1 MMFLFAFVILLNVLN
16 VKSVPGL
23 SLTNYCEDYLVG
35 GCTSIIEV
43 YAGRLS
49 SPILFGPF
57 LPPQLDQCVSD
68 NPTYS
73 PANLGA
79 KLFGEMLASTNI
91 KIQFKKSG
99 ECVELCRKT
108 YDPKDSLPGG
118 TYTKLLQGIRQSYNR
133 YWVSDNIP
141 VIACKRTLGGK
152 VCERSFPLGCYKT
165 DSQIEP
171 TQCKAQ
177 LSSAQEATPYLFN
190 HFIFNITYTAASPSK
205 YNLIAVQVTPLSI
218 GHDVK
223 DLKCPNNRPLALPEK
238 IIAPLTIVYT
248 YSVHFSEV
256 RDAPLSSRWSYL
268 ISEAPHES
276 IQWVSII
283 NSVLVVFFLTI
294 LVAIVLVRTLRRD
307 FLRYD
312 RLESEP
318 NETQEEFGW
327 KLVHGDV
334 FRAPRYPMLF
344 AVLIGSGVQM
354 ALMSVI
360 TLFFACFGILSPIHR
375 GAFATCAIA
384 VFVCL
389 GASAGYTSARLYK
402 FFGGLRWKTNI
413 LMTGLFCPGLVMSVF
428 LVINLVLISLNSSA
442 AVSFTA
448 ILSILAMWLL
458 VSLPLCFFGAFF
470 GFRQQVIR
478 VPTRTNQIPRQ
489 VPPQACYTRILP
501 AMLLTGLLPF
511 GCIFVQLFFIFNSI
525 WGQQLFFMFGFLF
538 LVFVFFLACIV
549 EITILTCYFQLC
561 AENYRWWWRSF
572 LSGGS
577 TAIYVLGYAVHYYLF
592 KTQYK
597 GFISGFLYLTC
608 TTLVSGLFFIMLGSV
623 GFLSCF
629 IFTRKIYRVVKVD

>member
-1 MMFLFAFVILLNVLN
+1 MFLFAFATLLNVL
-16 VKSVPGL
+16 SVNSIPGL
-23 SLTNYCEDYLVG
+23 SPTNYCDEELIGD
-35 GCTSIIEV
+35 CT
-43 YAGRLS
+43 
-49 SPILFGPF
+49 
-57 LPPQLDQCVSD
+57 
-68 NPTYS
+68 
-73 PANLGA
+73 
-79 KLFGEMLASTNI
+79 LA
-91 KIQFKKSG
+91 
-99 ECVELCRKT
+99 
-108 YDPKDSLPGG
+108 DSQGG
-118 TYTKLLQGIRQSYNR
+118 TL
-133 YWVSDNIP
+133 
-141 VIACKRTLGGK
+141 
-152 VCERSFPLGCYKT
+152 
-165 DSQIEP
+165 
-171 TQCKAQ
+171 
-177 LSSAQEATPYLFN
+177 YLFN
-190 HFIFNITYTAASPSK
+190 HFAFNITYTAAEPSK
-205 YNLIAVQVTPLSI
+205 YNLIAVQVTPMSI
-218 GHDVK
+218 AHDVTN
-223 DLKCPNNRPLALPEK
+223 LKCPTDQPLKLPDELN
-238 IIAPLTIVYT
+238 APLTVVYT
-248 YSVHFSEV
+248 YSVNFAEV

-312 RLESEP
+312 KMESEP

-344 AVLIGSGVQM
+344 AVLVGSGVQM

-360 TLFFACFGILSPIHR
+360 TLFFGCFGILSPIHR

-402 FFGGLRWKTNI
+402 FFNGLCWKTNI

-428 LVINLVLISLNSSA
+428 LVINFVLICLNSSA
-442 AVSFTA
+442 AVSFNT
-448 ILSILAMWLL
+448 ILSILSMWLL
-458 VSLPLCFFGAFF
+458 VSLPLCFIGAFF

-489 VPPQACYTRILP
+489 VPPQACYTRTLP

-538 LVFVFFLACIV
+538 LVFVFFLACII

-561 AENYRWWWRSF
+561 AEDYRWWWRSF

-577 TAIYVLGYAVHYYLF
+577 TAIYVLGYAVNYYLF
-592 KTQYK
+592 KTQYE

-608 TTLVSGLFFIMLGSV
+608 TTLVSGLLFIMLGELNHRVSV
-623 GFLSCF
+623 
-629 IFTRKIYRVVKVD
+629 FTRLPSQPSR

>member
-1 MMFLFAFVILLNVLN
+1 MLLFAFAVLLNVLG
-16 VKSVPGL
+16 VKSIPGL
-23 SLTNYCEDYLVG
+23 SLTNYCDDELIG
-35 GCTSIIEV
+35 GCTCMPV
-43 YAGRLS
+43 VFHLRS
-49 SPILFGPF
+49 SSAHLYLHSWSP
-57 LPPQLDQCVSD
+57 D

-73 PANLGA
+73 SANLGV
-79 KLFGEMLASTNI
+79 KLFGEMLVETNI
-91 KIQFKKSG
+91 KMQFKKPG

-108 YDPKDSLPGG
+108 YDPQDSSSME
-118 TYTKLLQGIRQSYNR
+118 TYMKLLQGIRHSYNR

-141 VIACKRTLGGK
+141 VIACKKTLRGE
-152 VCERSFPLGCYKT
+152 VCEKSFPLGCYKA
-165 DSQIEP
+165 DSQIES
-171 TQCKAQ
+171 TQCNVLPAG
-177 LSSAQEATPYLFN
+177 AHDGTFYLFN
-190 HFIFNITYTAASPSK
+190 HFVFNITYTAAEPSK
-205 YNLIAVQVTPLSI
+205 YNLIAVQVTPVSI
-218 GHDVK
+218 AHDVQN
-223 DLKCPNNRPLALPEK
+223 LKCPADQPLTLPDRLNV
-238 IIAPLTIVYT
+238 PLTIVYT
-248 YSVHFSEV
+248 YSVHFTEV
-256 RDAPLSSRWSYL
+256 RDAPLSSRWNYL

-312 RLESEP
+312 KMESES
-318 NETQEEFGW
+318 NGTQEEFGW

-360 TLFFACFGILSPIHR
+360 TLFFGCFGILSPIHR

-402 FFGGLRWKTNI
+402 FFNGLCWKTNI
-413 LMTGLFCPGLVMSVF
+413 LMTGLFCPGLVMSAF
-428 LVINLVLISLNSSA
+428 LVINFVLICLNSST
-442 AVSFTA
+442 AVSFTT
-448 ILSILAMWLL
+448 ILSILSMWLL
-458 VSLPLCFFGAFF
+458 VSLPLCFIGAFF

-489 VPPQACYTRILP
+489 VPPQSCYTRTLP
-501 AMLLTGLLPF
+501 TMLLNGLLPF

-538 LVFVFFLACIV
+538 LVFVFFLSCVI
-549 EITILTCYFQLC
+549 EIAILTCYFQLC

-577 TAIYVLGYAVHYYLF
+577 SAIYVLSYAMNYYLF
-592 KTQYK
+592 KTQYR

-608 TTLVSGLFFIMLGSV
+608 TSLVSGLLFIMLGSV

-629 IFTRKIYRVVKVD
+629 IFTRIIYRAVKVD